1 MTDDNPQQANLHSIR
16 SSLAQQHGLS
26 TDEVTYLLTGT
37 DAETLQLQAER
48 LAAMGQPVHMN
59 VAPREGQHVT
69 NTGPGNESFST
80 YVNEL
85 FNGPTDILDILPHGD
100 N

>member
-1 MTDDNPQQANLHSIR
+1 
-16 SSLAQQHGLS
+16 
-26 TDEVTYLLTGT
+26 
-37 DAETLQLQAER
+37 
-48 LAAMGQPVHMN
+48 MGQPVHMN

-69 NTGPGNESFST
+69 NTGTGNESFST

>member
-1 MTDDNPQQANLHSIR
+1 MSDDNPDHGDLTELR
-16 SSLAQQHGLS
+16 SSLAQKHGLS
-26 TDEVTYLLTGT
+26 ADEVTHLLTGT

-48 LAAMGQPVHMN
+48 LAAMGQPARQN
-59 VAPREGQHVT
+59 VAPREGQRVA
-69 NTGPGNESFST
+69 NTGTGNESFSA

-85 FNGPTDILDILPHGD
+85 FNGPTDILDIPPHSD